1 MKVSRCS
8 YLLEKYKNGLCTVAE
23 RRELL
28 ELLSLPEMEDWLK
41 QEADKEILA
50 AELMESF
57 PEVLSKDQAD
67 DVFDAIVS
75 KNIRGEEAVPYTAK
89 VRRISWWRYAAAI
102 VLIIGVGGFFVWKNT
117 DFGQRNTKELPV
129 AMIDIDPGTT
139 GAVLTLADGSTIIL
153 DSLQDGV
160 IAKENG
166 ALAVLKAG
174 ELNYNAAGNASD
186 AISYNTITTPKG
198 RQFNLVLADGT
209 KVWLNAGS
217 SLKYPTVFKGNE
229 RRVVVSG
236 EAYFEVAHNKTLPFF
251 VNVEN
256 KAEVKVLGTHF
267 NINAYTDEKSINTT
281 LLEGSVL
288 VKKYKSGKIDNS
300 AGVVL
305 KPGTQAQITEKET
318 IKVVSNVETEQ
329 IVAWKN
335 GIFNFDD
342 IGLEDVMR
350 QLERWYNIEVVYEKG
365 VPDIVFWGKMERNL
379 TLSTVL
385 GILERSEVQFKI
397 EEGRKLI
404 VLP

>member
-28 ELLSLPEMEDWLK
+28 ELLSLPETEDWLK
-41 QEADKEILA
+41 QEVDKEILA
-50 AELMESF
+50 AEFIESF
-57 PEVLSKDQAD
+57 SEGLSKNEAD
-67 DVFDAIVS
+67 DIFETIVS
-75 KNIRGEEAVPYTAK
+75 KDIQEAEVVPAN
-89 VRRISWWRYAAAI
+89 VRRMYWLRYAAAI
-102 VLIIGVGGFFVWKNT
+102 VLIIGVGGFFIWKNT
-117 DFGQRNTKELPV
+117 DFGSSDKQHLPV

-139 GAVLTLADGSTIIL
+139 GAVLTLADGSTMIL

-174 ELNYNAAGNASD
+174 ELNYNVAGDASD
-186 AISYNTITTPKG
+186 ATSFNTITTPKG

-229 RRVVVSG
+229 RRVTVSG
-236 EAYFEVAHNKTLPFF
+236 EAYFEVAHNKALPFF

-281 LLEGSVL
+281 LLEGAVL
-288 VKKYKSGKIDNS
+288 VKKYKSGKIDNN

-318 IKVVSNVETEQ
+318 IRVVSDVETEQ

-365 VPDIVFWGKMERNL
+365 IPDIVFWGKMERNL

>member
-28 ELLSLPEMEDWLK
+28 ELLSLPETEDWLK
-41 QEADKEILA
+41 QEVDKEILA
-50 AELMESF
+50 AEFIESF
-57 PEVLSKDQAD
+57 SEGLSKNEAD
-67 DVFDAIVS
+67 DIFETIVS
-75 KNIRGEEAVPYTAK
+75 KDIQEAEVVPAN
-89 VRRISWWRYAAAI
+89 VRRMYWLRYAAAI
-102 VLIIGVGGFFVWKNT
+102 VLIIGVGGFFIWKNT
-117 DFGQRNTKELPV
+117 DFGSSDKQHLPV
-129 AMIDIDPGTT
+129 AMLDIDPGTT
-139 GAVLTLADGSTIIL
+139 GAVLTLADGSTMIL

-174 ELNYNAAGNASD
+174 ELNYNVAGDASD
-186 AISYNTITTPKG
+186 ATSFNTITTPKG

-229 RRVVVSG
+229 RRVTVSG
-236 EAYFEVAHNKTLPFF
+236 EAYFEVAHNKALPFF

-281 LLEGSVL
+281 LLEGAVL
-288 VKKYKSGKIDNS
+288 VKKYKSGKIDNN

-318 IKVVSNVETEQ
+318 IRVVSDVETEQ

-365 VPDIVFWGKMERNL
+365 IPDIVFWGKMERNL